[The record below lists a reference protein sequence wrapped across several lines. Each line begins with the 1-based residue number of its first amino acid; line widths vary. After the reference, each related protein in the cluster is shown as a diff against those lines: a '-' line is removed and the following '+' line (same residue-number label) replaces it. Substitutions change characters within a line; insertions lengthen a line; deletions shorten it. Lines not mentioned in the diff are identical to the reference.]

1 LFSIPIKTS
10 YPEQLQQRLY
20 DIYKIEIPVAV
31 QNGNVYLR
39 YSIQA
44 FNSQEELDYLYDS
57 LKELLD
63 SRYLNYRTS

>member
-1 LFSIPIKTS
+1 MPFIPIETS

-31 QNGNVYLR
+31 QNGNAYLR

-44 FNSQEELDYLYDS
+44 FNSQEELDYLYDC
-57 LKELLD
+57 LKELLN
-63 SRYLNYRTS
+63 SRYLNYKTS

>member
-31 QNGNVYLR
+31 QNGNTYLR

-63 SRYLNYRTS
+63 SRYLNYKTS

>member
-1 LFSIPIKTS
+1 MKTS

-31 QNGNVYLR
+31 QNGNTYLR

-63 SRYLNYRTS
+63 SRYLNYKTS